1 MQITTHSR
9 NLLNVVA
16 HESVPNRQRW
26 TYRHDGKW
34 HVTDERPVITRNDYV
49 VVNVKEVY
57 GDAES
62 MLKAERS
69 EGFHSWQASAIR
81 KLSPVKR

>member
-34 HVTDERPVITRNDYV
+34 HVPDERPVITRNDYV

-57 GDAES
+57 VMPRACSRQKDQ
-62 MLKAERS
+62 KAFTHGKPQR
-69 EGFHSWQASAIR
+69 
-81 KLSPVKR
+81 

>member
-1 MQITTHSR
+1 MKITTLSR

-16 HESVPNRQRW
+16 HESVPNRYRW

-34 HVTDERPVITRNDYV
+34 QVTDERPVITRNDHV

-57 GDAES
+57 DDTQS
-62 MLKAERS
+62 MLKAERAK
-69 EGFHSWQASAIR
+69 GFHSWKASAIR